1 MQTTADAIIVTR
13 PQAQADDLMRRIGAL
28 NRTAIHFPLLEIHPL
43 PDQTDL
49 KKTLAQLERYAL
61 IAFVSPNAIDAA
73 FAVRPDW
80 PRTIPLAVVGEGS
93 RARLAR
99 YGITDDSTQI
109 FRPRAGARMDSQAL
123 LAELD
128 LDTLRNKKVLI
139 VRGESG
145 RELLADR
152 LRAAGVEVEL
162 IAAYRR
168 VAPKSDATTLGE
180 LKQLLC
186 CHNAWIVTSSEALR
200 IWSDMVAQLEDAEV
214 VAKMQHK
221 EILVPHAR
229 IAETAQQL
237 GFRHIVVTRSG
248 DDGLIAALQS
258 RP

>member
-1 MQTTADAIIVTR
+1 
-13 PQAQADDLMRRIGAL
+13 
-28 NRTAIHFPLLEIHPL
+28 
-43 PDQTDL
+43 
-49 KKTLAQLERYAL
+49 
-61 IAFVSPNAIDAA
+61 
-73 FAVRPDW
+73 
-80 PRTIPLAVVGEGS
+80 
-93 RARLAR
+93 
-99 YGITDDSTQI
+99 
-109 FRPRAGARMDSQAL
+109 MDSQTL

-128 LDTLRNKKVLI
+128 LAALRGKRVLI

-145 RELLADR
+145 RELLADS
-152 LRAAGVEVEL
+152 LRAAGVQVEL

-168 VAPKSDATTLGE
+168 VAPKLNATTLDE

-186 CHNAWIVTSSEALR
+186 CHNVWIVTSSEALR
-200 IWSDMVAQLEDAEV
+200 VWSEMVAQLEDAEA